1 MDFDR
6 RAPINASFS
15 VETDPKQLRGTL
27 ETIKRD
33 LATQDPGVSRKVVLL
48 VGVVTDEWLRH
59 SVPASEPMRL
69 EIDTKEDAIW
79 VGATIPDWEG
89 ESEFWTRVGETVSI
103 GIVDRWGIDQR
114 RRSGAWFEI
123 DC

>member
-1 MDFDR
+1 MEFDR
-6 RAPINASFS
+6 RSPIRASLS

-33 LATQDPGVSRKVVLL
+33 LVTQDPGVSRKVILL

-59 SVPASEPMRL
+59 SVPAGEPMRL
-69 EIDTKEDAIW
+69 EIYTKEDAIR